1 VSAGDLNNDGLQ
13 DLVVGAPFD
22 NPWGSGLV
30 YVFLQPV
37 TGWPSALNAAA
48 ADATLAG
55 DPDDSDFDYAFVGG
69 SLGRLGDFDG
79 DGLDDVAVGL
89 PYWGPDWFTGYV
101 AVLRGSTDL
110 SGAVILPDDVGTS
123 GSHRVTAILG
133 ENALQ
138 SGFSGPVIGLGPF
151 YADSGNS
158 LLVSG
163 WQGDPSRVYAI
174 AGSIGNSS
182 GVLQASAA
190 NHTAQSSQGAFG
202 QTLALLGV
210 VGGNTGV
217 GVGQPK
223 YSGVGGAQGRV
234 HLYWGSSNTGPFST
248 AVTVD
253 NANSIAGDLFG
264 TVIVA
269 SAISGSTVQGSF
281 LGAAGPDVA
290 LAGSRQ
296 QGQAPVLYFLEGQ
309 TVQDLLGQTVDIA
322 AVADASLDL
331 SDITGLSGWQ
341 GTSPGATP
349 ILDVNGDGFMDLA
362 IGEHDPLFATTFN
375 GRVAIIW

>member
-1 VSAGDLNNDGLQ
+1 
-13 DLVVGAPFD
+13 
-22 NPWGSGLV
+22 
-30 YVFLQPV
+30 
-37 TGWPSALNAAA
+37 
-48 ADATLAG
+48 
-55 DPDDSDFDYAFVGG
+55 
-69 SLGRLGDFDG
+69 
-79 DGLDDVAVGL
+79 
-89 PYWGPDWFTGYV
+89 
-101 AVLRGSTDL
+101 
-110 SGAVILPDDVGTS
+110 
-123 GSHRVTAILG
+123 
-133 ENALQ
+133 
-138 SGFSGPVIGLGPF
+138 
-151 YADSGNS
+151 
-158 LLVSG
+158 
-163 WQGDPSRVYAI
+163 
-174 AGSIGNSS
+174 
-182 GVLQASAA
+182 
-190 NHTAQSSQGAFG
+190 
-202 QTLALLGV
+202 
-210 VGGNTGV
+210 
-217 GVGQPK
+217 
-223 YSGVGGAQGRV
+223 
-234 HLYWGSSNTGPFST
+234 
-248 AVTVD
+248 VD